1 MESTDTPTGPAP
13 TAPRWTPTP
22 VTDWIAAAVIAVI
35 GLALTIGG
43 TALTFVVDRALLG
56 ETVTAGELTV
66 LVLERELTRIET
78 IDVTRA
84 VIEWTGIGLLV
95 TGLGLVVFA
104 VGYVIARRPTR
115 DGAAVGTGWAV
126 VVYGAVATTIL
137 SFLPASPVFGGALAG
152 YLTRF
157 ETNTPVRSGAQ
168 AGLAA
173 MAPLVVLSVFVGI
186 GVYTGLAGI
195 GASGFGLVTGIS
207 LLLTVVVTG
216 LTGAALGALGGYA
229 GGRLAER
236 RV

>member
-1 MESTDTPTGPAP
+1 
-13 TAPRWTPTP
+13 
-22 VTDWIAAAVIAVI
+22 
-35 GLALTIGG
+35 
-43 TALTFVVDRALLG
+43 
-56 ETVTAGELTV
+56 
-66 LVLERELTRIET
+66 
-78 IDVTRA
+78 
-84 VIEWTGIGLLV
+84 V

-104 VGYVIARRPTR
+104 VGYVIARRRPTR
-115 DGAAVGTGWAV
+115 DGVGVGRGWAV
-126 VVYGAVATTIL
+126 VVYGAVATTVL

-152 YLTRF
+152 YLTRY

-173 MAPLVVLSVFVGI
+173 MAPVAVLLVFVGI

-195 GASGFGLVTGIS
+195 GASGIGVVTVIS

-236 RV
+236 RA